1 MGMFPLQNL
10 FICFVGAKVENMRI
24 GVVSDSHGKKFAL
37 DKALK
42 NIGEVDMIIHLG
54 DLCSDA
60 LYLQK
65 TFGLP
70 VVYVRGNCDFSGQ
83 APYSREI
90 EVEGKRVFLT
100 HGHLYRVKWGTS
112 YLVDFAS
119 RNGFDVV
126 LFGHT
131 HVPEVIWEGKTVF
144 MNPGSV
150 YLPRSNAGP
159 TAGVLEITHDKV
171 VPYIVKVNW

>member
-1 MGMFPLQNL
+1 
-10 FICFVGAKVENMRI
+10 MRI
-24 GVVSDSHGKKFAL
+24 GVISDSHGKRFAL
-37 DKALK
+37 DRALK
-42 NIGEVDMIIHLG
+42 NVGEVDLLIHLG

-60 LYLQK
+60 AYLEK
-65 TFGLP
+65 SLEVP

-83 APYSREI
+83 APCSREI
-90 EVEGKRVFLT
+90 EVEGKRIFLT

-119 RNGFDVV
+119 KNGFDVV

-131 HVPEVIWEGKTVF
+131 HVPEVFWKGKTVF

-150 YLPRSNAGP
+150 SLPRGSTGP
-159 TAGVLEITHDKV
+159 TAGVIEMSDDKI
-171 VPYIVKVNW
+171 VPYIVKVNYRPPV

>member
-1 MGMFPLQNL
+1 
-10 FICFVGAKVENMRI
+10 MRI
-24 GVVSDSHGKKFAL
+24 GVISDSHGKRFAI
-37 DKALK
+37 DRALK
-42 NIGEVDMIIHLG
+42 SIGEVDMLIHLG

-60 LYLQK
+60 LYMEKSLEV
-65 TFGLP
+65 P

-90 EVEGKRVFLT
+90 EVKGKLIFLT

-112 YLVDFAS
+112 YIVDFAS
-119 RNGFDVV
+119 KNGFDVV

-131 HVPEVIWEGKTVF
+131 HVPEVFWEDNIVF

-150 YLPRSNAGP
+150 SLPRGGASP
-159 TAGVLEITHDKV
+159 SAGVIEVADDKIL
-171 VPYIVKVNW
+171 PYIVKI